1 MRLLNYSEKH
11 EEIRPATHSQNH
23 ISHLHDLTKF
33 LHKIIDGICG
43 RTQPRYQDYGSL
55 WNMTEWLE
63 VLEELAVLF
72 KTMVGQNMSEDET
85 LKQLDGLNLSHQQAI
100 LKCLK
105 GRKEEIRHSLVE
117 KSSAMSSAHL
127 QDFDWQLKLALS
139 SDKISML
146 QMPLVNLD
154 LDVRE
159 NDKIKSVSIEMNKE
173 ELQNLINSLE
183 SANKVVLQLK

>member
-1 MRLLNYSEKH
+1 MVRLLERLPV
-11 EEIRPATHSQNH
+11 EQCPQ
-23 ISHLHDLTKF
+23 F

>member
-1 MRLLNYSEKH
+1 MVQLLERLSAE
-11 EEIRPATHSQNH
+11 QCVQ
-23 ISHLHDLTKF
+23 F

-43 RTQPRYQDYGSL
+43 RTQPQYQDYGSL
-55 WNMTEWLE
+55 WNLTEWLE
-63 VLEELAVLF
+63 VLEEIATLF
-72 KTMVGQNMSEDET
+72 KMMVGQNMSEEEAF
-85 LKQLDGLNLSHQQAI
+85 KQLDGLNLSHQQAI
-100 LKCLK
+100 MKCLK
-105 GRKEEIRHSLVE
+105 GRKEEIKQALVE
-117 KSSAMSSAHL
+117 KSNAMSSAHL

-159 NDKIKSVSIEMNKE
+159 NDKIKSVSIEMSKE